1 MVQTDRSEP
10 SLPSVERMRTGVTS
24 DSEQRHEDMTMNT
37 DIVSAVQVLILMGLP
52 TLALLG
58 MGMWV
63 LRREFGGVARGVG
76 FLIIA
81 LGSVLGIVT
90 FTTVLFGIVGVMEG
104 VRALM

>member
-1 MVQTDRSEP
+1 
-10 SLPSVERMRTGVTS
+10 
-24 DSEQRHEDMTMNT
+24 MNT
-37 DIVSAVQVLILMGLP
+37 DIDIVSAVQVLILMGLP

-63 LRREFGGVARGVG
+63 LRREFDGVARSVG
-76 FLIIA
+76 LLIIA

>member
-1 MVQTDRSEP
+1 
-10 SLPSVERMRTGVTS
+10 
-24 DSEQRHEDMTMNT
+24 MNT

-104 VRALM
+104 VHALAYATRPSLRATDSEVSLLHDVL